1 MLGDRLKSG
10 TPVKMGSVAENSV
23 HTHHIVNGFFE
34 KSNRI
39 FALRMNAG
47 ACMIP
52 QNVRQSEGN
61 TIRRKT
67 QNLIHTNF
75 CYVAIATK
83 YTISTIFHEK
93 MTGFQMVLLIQLSN

>member
-1 MLGDRLKSG
+1 
-10 TPVKMGSVAENSV
+10 
-23 HTHHIVNGFFE
+23 
-34 KSNRI
+34 
-39 FALRMNAG
+39 MNAG

-67 QNLIHTNF
+67 QNLIHTEF

-83 YTISTIFHEK
+83 YTIFTIFHEK
-93 MTGFQMVLLIQLSN
+93 MTDFQMVLLIQLSN

>member
-1 MLGDRLKSG
+1 MLGNRLKSG

-23 HTHHIVNGFFE
+23 HTHHIVNGFSE
-34 KSNRI
+34 RSNRV
-39 FALRMNAG
+39 FSLRMNAG

-61 TIRRKT
+61 TIRRRT
-67 QNLIHTNF
+67 PNLIHTRF

-83 YTISTIFHEK
+83 YMIFTIFHEK
-93 MTGFQMVLLIQLSN
+93 MTGFHMVLLIQLSN